1 MSLKSEIGPIAALEI
16 DAVFSLLETRPE
28 GLTSP
33 EVEKRQLLY
42 GKNQLPKTVT
52 ISLWRLLY
60 QQFTHFMALLLWV
73 AGSLAFVVNM
83 PELGWATWSVV
94 FINALFSFWQ
104 EYRADKALA
113 ALAAMLPRKVKV
125 FRNGVLEQ
133 VDSEDIV
140 VGDVLVVEAG
150 DHISADARLIEAEN
164 LMVDLSL
171 LTGESLPI
179 ACNAVSIADAGQ
191 PASRNANLLFAGT
204 MATAGRG
211 IAVVYASGKN
221 TELGKVTKLTTEV
234 VREKSSLEL
243 QVQRIVRL
251 ITFLALSMGAFVFVL
266 AFWWLGMDLRACF
279 VFCIGIIVANVPEG
293 LLPAVSLSLAV
304 GVRRMAMQNA
314 LVRKLSAVEALCA
327 TSVICTDKT
336 GTITMNE
343 VTVKKIWLPEQEI
356 EVSGSGYE
364 KQGEVAIADV
374 EMNKQIELFLTIGV
388 VCSEANIETEPGND
402 KLWRILGDPTEGA
415 LLVAAAK
422 FGLDMAVVRAGFS
435 GQVTKQF
442 DSVQKMMSTFG
453 VNDGSLLFKQGISV
467 KFVKGAP
474 LETLRCCRYLRMRND
489 IVEISNADRERIIAA
504 NDRLASEGHR
514 VLALAYV
521 EGGIASEAKEHDL
534 IFVGLAAMIDP
545 PRPEVFEAVKLC
557 QQAGICVTMITG
569 DYGLTGEAV
578 GRQIGLV
585 KDQATVINGVEVEN
599 MDAETLQKVLEQEQ
613 PIIFARA
620 TPAHKLKIVEAYKA
634 SGHIVAVTGDG
645 VNDAPALKAA
655 DIGIAMGRGGTDVA
669 REVADIVLLDDN
681 FATIVKA
688 IEQGR
693 AIYDNIR
700 KFMTYI
706 LASNIPEIVPFMAM
720 VFLRIPPALNILQI
734 LAIDIG
740 TDMAPALAL
749 GAEHPEK
756 GVLNRK
762 PADYS
767 GNLLDQSL
775 LLRSYGFL
783 GMLEAVMSMGGF
795 FLVWSNYGY
804 SLADIQQIAP
814 QIFAD
819 NAEPFVRDIY
829 WQATTMAMVAI
840 IACQMGNIFVCRS
853 EKLPFWTF
861 SLKSNVLIQVGLV
874 SELIITIALLY
885 VPFLAAVFMT
895 QPLALSD
902 FIYIALCPVVIIS
915 FEEMR
920 RFLCFKFRSLR
931 H

>member
-16 DAVFSLLETRPE
+16 DEVFSLLETRPE

-364 KQGEVAIADV
+364 KQGEVVIVDI

-521 EGGIASEAKEHDL
+521 EGGIAS
-534 IFVGLAAMIDP
+534 
-545 PRPEVFEAVKLC
+545 
-557 QQAGICVTMITG
+557 
-569 DYGLTGEAV
+569 
-578 GRQIGLV
+578 
-585 KDQATVINGVEVEN
+585 
-599 MDAETLQKVLEQEQ
+599 
-613 PIIFARA
+613 
-620 TPAHKLKIVEAYKA
+620 
-634 SGHIVAVTGDG
+634 
-645 VNDAPALKAA
+645 
-655 DIGIAMGRGGTDVA
+655 
-669 REVADIVLLDDN
+669 
-681 FATIVKA
+681 
-688 IEQGR
+688 
-693 AIYDNIR
+693 
-700 KFMTYI
+700 
-706 LASNIPEIVPFMAM
+706 
-720 VFLRIPPALNILQI
+720 
-734 LAIDIG
+734 
-740 TDMAPALAL
+740 
-749 GAEHPEK
+749 
-756 GVLNRK
+756 
-762 PADYS
+762 
-767 GNLLDQSL
+767 
-775 LLRSYGFL
+775 
-783 GMLEAVMSMGGF
+783 
-795 FLVWSNYGY
+795 
-804 SLADIQQIAP
+804 
-814 QIFAD
+814 
-819 NAEPFVRDIY
+819 
-829 WQATTMAMVAI
+829 
-840 IACQMGNIFVCRS
+840 
-853 EKLPFWTF
+853 
-861 SLKSNVLIQVGLV
+861 
-874 SELIITIALLY
+874 
-885 VPFLAAVFMT
+885 
-895 QPLALSD
+895 
-902 FIYIALCPVVIIS
+902 
-915 FEEMR
+915 
-920 RFLCFKFRSLR
+920 
-931 H
+931 

>member
-221 TELGKVTKLTTEV
+221 TELGKVTKPTTEV

-364 KQGEVAIADV
+364 KQGEVVIVDI
-374 EMNKQIELFLTIGV
+374 EMNKQIELFLTIGA

-467 KFVKGAP
+467 KLVKGAP
-474 LETLRCCRYLRMRND
+474 LETLRCCRYIRTRKD
-489 IVEISNADRERIIAA
+489 IVEISNADRQRIIAA

-521 EGGIASEAKEHDL
+521 EGGIASEEKEHDL

-599 MDAETLQKVLEQEQ
+599 MGAETLQKVLEQEQ

-762 PADYS
+762 PAD
-767 GNLLDQSL
+767 
-775 LLRSYGFL
+775 
-783 GMLEAVMSMGGF
+783 
-795 FLVWSNYGY
+795 
-804 SLADIQQIAP
+804 
-814 QIFAD
+814 
-819 NAEPFVRDIY
+819 
-829 WQATTMAMVAI
+829 
-840 IACQMGNIFVCRS
+840 
-853 EKLPFWTF
+853 
-861 SLKSNVLIQVGLV
+861 
-874 SELIITIALLY
+874 
-885 VPFLAAVFMT
+885 
-895 QPLALSD
+895 
-902 FIYIALCPVVIIS
+902 
-915 FEEMR
+915 
-920 RFLCFKFRSLR
+920 
-931 H
+931 

>member
-16 DAVFSLLETRPE
+16 DEVFSLLETRPE

-364 KQGEVAIADV
+364 KQGEVVIVDI

-720 VFLRIPPALNILQI
+720 VFLRIPPAEVVKI
-734 LAIDIG
+734 
-740 TDMAPALAL
+740 
-749 GAEHPEK
+749 
-756 GVLNRK
+756 V
-762 PADYS
+762 
-767 GNLLDQSL
+767 
-775 LLRSYGFL
+775 
-783 GMLEAVMSMGGF
+783 
-795 FLVWSNYGY
+795 
-804 SLADIQQIAP
+804 
-814 QIFAD
+814 
-819 NAEPFVRDIY
+819 
-829 WQATTMAMVAI
+829 VA
-840 IACQMGNIFVCRS
+840 NPVD
-853 EKLPFWTF
+853 
-861 SLKSNVLIQVGLV
+861 
-874 SELIITIALLY
+874 
-885 VPFLAAVFMT
+885 
-895 QPLALSD
+895 D
-902 FIYIALCPVVIIS
+902 F
-915 FEEMR
+915 
-920 RFLCFKFRSLR
+920 
-931 H
+931 